1 MADFLNHL
9 LKLSNIMLQNWSYH
23 KKICPNLWTLVLY
36 DSECCDVLTSAL
48 PHVKHALCFMSS
60 TLSIVLN
67 SFWIMNSYDCELHD
81 TCTMAQPCI
90 MQGLP
95 SCKLHLFFSYVLWTL
110 LWPWTPGCTHFRSA
124 LCDTCTAH
132 GQLYLAVMWNLK
144 WKCH

>member
-1 MADFLNHL
+1 
-9 LKLSNIMLQNWSYH
+9 
-23 KKICPNLWTLVLY
+23 
-36 DSECCDVLTSAL
+36 
-48 PHVKHALCFMSS
+48 MSS

-110 LWPWTPGCTHFRSA
+110 LWPWTPGCTHFALPCVTHVLHMASSTWQWCGTWSGSA
-124 LCDTCTAH
+124 INFTSLALFEDCRGASAPLGGLWPLFWGLQSLLEAYSLCQYHQCIVSFPPRRE
-132 GQLYLAVMWNLK
+132 GGG
-144 WKCH
+144 